1 MPYCSIEEAW
11 GESFNN
17 TNTNTDLNTND
28 NSNTGTQAP
37 KRKNRKNKRKRIKNL
52 GMYDSEMNEMVEMS
66 GKYSDKNKYSRDIHS
81 NLTRTPRINPI
92 EVDIVD
98 NNVRYINPSDPQ
110 YQMINYEFR
119 NQNQIRNQNQNQIRN
134 QNQNQNQNKNS
145 YLDLEQ
151 NSSYDDQF
159 YPNSSVV
166 QYQNNGQ
173 LESVNNSNNNTEQNI
188 VELDTQES
196 DLVVHQHPEVDNKF
210 RELER
215 KIDMILEKVLLL
227 EDQLS
232 GSTTRENIHDIILF
246 IIFGLFVIF
255 VMNSVY
261 KIGKRAI

>member
-28 NSNTGTQAP
+28 NSNTSIQAP
-37 KRKNRKNKRKRIKNL
+37 KRKCRKNKRKRIKNL

-119 NQNQIRNQNQNQIRN
+119 NQNQIQNQNQ
-134 QNQNQNQNKNS
+134 NS

-159 YPNSSVV
+159 YPNGSVV

-173 LESVNNSNNNTEQNI
+173 LEPVSNFNNNNNTEQNI
-188 VELDTQES
+188 VELDTQEES

>member
-11 GESFNN
+11 GEPFSN
-17 TNTNTDLNTND
+17 TNNE
-28 NSNTGTQAP
+28 SQAP
-37 KRKNRKNKRKRIKNL
+37 KRKCKKNKRKRIKNL
-52 GMYDSEMNEMVEMS
+52 GMYDHEMNEMVEMS

-110 YQMINYEFR
+110 YQMINYEFK
-119 NQNQIRNQNQNQIRN
+119 NQNQIQNQNQIKN
-134 QNQNQNQNKNS
+134 QNQNS

-159 YPNSSVV
+159 YPNGSVV
-166 QYQNNGQ
+166 QYQNNRQ
-173 LESVNNSNNNTEQNI
+173 LEPVSNFNNNNTEQNI
-188 VELDTQES
+188 VEVDTQEES
-196 DLVVHQHPEVDNKF
+196 DPVIYQHPEVDNKF

>member
-28 NSNTGTQAP
+28 NSNTSIQAP
-37 KRKNRKNKRKRIKNL
+37 KRKCRKNKRKRIKNL

-119 NQNQIRNQNQNQIRN
+119 NQNQIQNQNQ
-134 QNQNQNQNKNS
+134 NS

-159 YPNSSVV
+159 YPNGSVV

-173 LESVNNSNNNTEQNI
+173 LEPVSNYNNNNTEQNI
-188 VELDTQES
+188 VELDTQEES
-196 DLVVHQHPEVDNKF
+196 DLVVHQHPEVNNKF

-255 VMNSVY
+255 VINSVY

>member
-28 NSNTGTQAP
+28 NSNTSIQAP
-37 KRKNRKNKRKRIKNL
+37 KRKCRKNKRKRIKNL

-119 NQNQIRNQNQNQIRN
+119 NQNQIQNQNQ
-134 QNQNQNQNKNS
+134 NS

-159 YPNSSVV
+159 YPNGSVV

-173 LESVNNSNNNTEQNI
+173 LEPVSNFNNNTEQNI
-188 VELDTQES
+188 VELDTQEES
-196 DLVVHQHPEVDNKF
+196 DLVVHQHPEVNNKF

>member
-28 NSNTGTQAP
+28 NSNTSIQSP
-37 KRKNRKNKRKRIKNL
+37 KRKCRKNKRKRIKNL

-119 NQNQIRNQNQNQIRN
+119 NQNQIQNQNQ
-134 QNQNQNQNKNS
+134 NS

-159 YPNSSVV
+159 YPNGSVV

-173 LESVNNSNNNTEQNI
+173 LEPVSNYNNNNTEQNI
-188 VELDTQES
+188 VELDTQEES
-196 DLVVHQHPEVDNKF
+196 DLVVHQHPEVNNKF

-255 VMNSVY
+255 VINSVY